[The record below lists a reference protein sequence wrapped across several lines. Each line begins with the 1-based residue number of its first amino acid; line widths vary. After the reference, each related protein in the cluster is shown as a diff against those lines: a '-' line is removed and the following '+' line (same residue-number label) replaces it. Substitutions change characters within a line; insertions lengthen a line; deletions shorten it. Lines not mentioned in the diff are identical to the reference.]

1 MKIDKKLAVFLAIAG
16 LLGVFLYLSKRK
28 GVMKNEKEDRLA
40 DEFSSADRSRTRGQR
55 NNNPFNIRY
64 SSANGWKG
72 QVGSDGAFCVF
83 DTMASGIRAGGV
95 LLRNYLKSDR
105 NTIDKILRSFAPSSE
120 NNTDKYIADVS
131 RMSGLDKDKVLS
143 NSDLWQIAVPMMLIE
158 SNYRATAADKKSF
171 ETT

>member
-1 MKIDKKLAVFLAIAG
+1 
-16 LLGVFLYLSKRK
+16 
-28 GVMKNEKEDRLA
+28 MKNENEDLST
-40 DEFSSADRSRTRGQR
+40 DENSSSRGSKTRGQR

-64 SSANGWKG
+64 TSANNWQG

-83 DTMASGIRAGGV
+83 ADMASGIRAGGV
-95 LLRNYLKSDR
+95 LLRNYVKSGR
-105 NTIDKILRSFAPSSE
+105 NTIDKILRSFAPYSE

-131 RMSGLDKDKVLS
+131 HISGLDKDKVLS
-143 NSDLWQIAVPMMLIE
+143 NSDLWQVAVPMMWIE